1 MHKESYMAAFI
12 VPIQEMKPMTFSPSS
27 AVGTAKDSAQ
37 NSFGNVLSEAIGE
50 YQKLSAQSAQDS
62 SALASGSVDDLA
74 SVQINSMKAE
84 SMIQT
89 TVQLTSRAVNAYKE
103 IMQMSV

>member
-50 YQKLSAQSAQDS
+50 YQKLSAQSAETVAEIGYQAMLKGEAVVIPGLHNW
-62 SALASGSVDDLA
+62 ALA
-74 SVQINSMKAE
+74 QSMRF
-84 SMIQT
+84 T
-89 TVQLTSRAVNAYKE
+89 PFVP
-103 IMQMSV
+103 